1 MLKLPK
7 VLNCQAAAEMSCRR
21 RDGSLSYYQR
31 ITLAIHLI
39 ICAGCRLMDKQ
50 FALLDMA
57 AKKLGS
63 KGFSGKSQQENA
75 LSLEAREKLKQLIR

>member
-31 ITLAIHLI
+31 MTLAIHLI
-39 ICAGCRLMDKQ
+39 ICSGCRFMDRQ
-50 FALLDMA
+50 FALLDKA

-63 KGFSGKSQQENA
+63 QGFLGKSQQEST
-75 LSLEAREKLKQLIR
+75 LSPEAREKLKKIIK

>member
-31 ITLAIHLI
+31 VTLAIHLI

-50 FALLDMA
+50 LAFLEAA
-57 AKKLGS
+57 AKRLGHR
-63 KGFSGKSQQENA
+63 GFSSKIDGERN
-75 LSLEAREKLKQLIR
+75 LSTEAREKLRNLIR

>member
-31 ITLAIHLI
+31 MTLAIHLI
-39 ICAGCRLMDKQ
+39 ICAGCRIMDRQ
-50 FALLDMA
+50 FDLLDKA
-57 AKKLGS
+57 AKIVGS
-63 KGFSGKSQQENA
+63 QGFAGKSRQDNA
-75 LSLEAREKLKQLIR
+75 LSPEAREKLKKIIK

>member
-21 RDGSLSYYQR
+21 RDGSLSFYDR
-31 ITLAIHLI
+31 VMLAIHLLM
-39 ICAGCRLMDKQ
+39 CAGCRFMDRQ
-50 FALLDMA
+50 FALLDKA

-63 KGFSGKSQQENA
+63 QGFAGKSQRENA
-75 LSLEAREKLKQLIR
+75 LSPEAREKLKKIIK

>member
-63 KGFSGKSQQENA
+63 KGFSGKSQQEKA

>member
-1 MLKLPK
+1 
-7 VLNCQAAAEMSCRR
+7 MSCRR

-31 ITLAIHLI
+31 VTLAIHLI

-63 KGFSGKSQQENA
+63 KGFSGKSQQEKA

>member
-31 ITLAIHLI
+31 VTLAIHLI

-50 FALLDMA
+50 FSLLDMA

-63 KGFSGKSQQENA
+63 KGFSGKSQQEKA

>member
-50 FALLDMA
+50 FYLLDMA

-63 KGFSGKSQQENA
+63 KGFSGKSQQEKA

>member
-63 KGFSGKSQQENA
+63 KGFSGKSQQEST
-75 LSLEAREKLKQLIR
+75 LSPEAREKLKQLIR

>member
-31 ITLAIHLI
+31 VTLAIHLI
-39 ICAGCRLMDKQ
+39 ICAGCRFMDKQ
-50 FALLDMA
+50 FALLDIA

-63 KGFSGKSQQENA
+63 KGFSGTSQQENT
-75 LSLEAREKLKQLIR
+75 LSPEAREKLKKIIK